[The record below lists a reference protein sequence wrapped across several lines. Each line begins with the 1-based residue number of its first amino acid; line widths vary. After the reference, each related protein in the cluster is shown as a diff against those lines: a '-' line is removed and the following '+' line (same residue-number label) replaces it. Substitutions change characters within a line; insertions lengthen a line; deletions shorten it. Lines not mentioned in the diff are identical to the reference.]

1 MEIVSPY
8 HDSILKRFVDFT
20 VSLVGIV
27 LVSPLFLVLVV
38 LVFVFSGV
46 PVFYLQSRV
55 GKKGKIF
62 KIIKF
67 RTMIVNAEKYQKKY
81 KKYNEADGPVFKIF
95 NDPRFTVIGRYL
107 SRSGLDEL
115 PQFINVLRGEMSV
128 VGPRPLPT
136 YEAVNLPKKY
146 RVRELINPGITS
158 LWVIN
163 GSHNLKFKEWM
174 KLDREYVK
182 YGNFGTDLRV
192 IYKTACLMLQQF
204 FG

>member
-1 MEIVSPY
+1 VFLSLI
-8 HDSILKRFVDFT
+8 ILPITLPISVIIAVMIAVTSRGPIFFIQKRI
-20 VSLVGIV
+20 GRNGKE
-27 LVSPLFLVLVV
+27 
-38 LVFVFSGV
+38 FS
-46 PVFYLQSRV
+46 
-55 GKKGKIF
+55 
-62 KIIKF
+62 IIKF
-67 RTMIVNAEKYQKKY
+67 RSMKVGAEKLRKRYFY
-81 KKYNEADGPVFKIF
+81 LNEADGPVFKIRD
-95 NDPRFTVIGRYL
+95 DPRFTRIGKFL
-107 SRSGLDEL
+107 ARSALDEL